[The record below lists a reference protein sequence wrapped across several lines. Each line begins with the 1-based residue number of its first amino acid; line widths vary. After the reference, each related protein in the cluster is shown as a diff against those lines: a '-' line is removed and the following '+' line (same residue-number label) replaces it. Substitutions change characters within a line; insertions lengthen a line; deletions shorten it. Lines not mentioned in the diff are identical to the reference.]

1 MNPFSKSFS
10 LYYMTSNQNQHDSR
24 KNTKTLSKTNLKK
37 PTLYKVLMLND
48 DFTPMNFVIYTLE
61 TIFRK
66 TTENAVSIMLKI
78 HHNGIGICGI
88 FTYEVAETKVM
99 QVMNLAK
106 QHQYP
111 LQCLLEKE

>member
-1 MNPFSKSFS
+1 MNPFSKSYS
-10 LYYMTSNQNQHDSR
+10 LYCMTSNQNQHDSR
-24 KNTKTLSKTNLKK
+24 KNTKTLTKTNLKK